1 MEDINFQSTI
11 EKQWLSE
18 LGKVAQNLEQ
28 IDPIKKRKLC
38 CHFKMNK
45 QVTEN
50 FFVPLQTSSGL
61 SSLISGFLRLRGL
74 SGNTEKL
81 RSF

>member
-28 IDPIKKRKLC
+28 IDPIKKKEALLL
-38 CHFKMNK
+38 F
-45 QVTEN
+45 
-50 FFVPLQTSSGL
+50 
-61 SSLISGFLRLRGL
+61 
-74 SGNTEKL
+74 
-81 RSF
+81 